1 MDDPLEEQHLLDDL
15 DDARISLQAYKR
27 WVRIFAAF
35 LVFFLALIALGVY
48 AGFEGSL
55 HHIDTA
61 GWAATSIT
69 IGCIGAVGI
78 IIATVV
84 VFDSIVGDHHPDVE
98 LKKAQR
104 AHRDYI
110 VRQSL

>member
-1 MDDPLEEQHLLDDL
+1 MDDPLEEQHLLDVL
-15 DDARISLQAYKR
+15 DDARVSLQAYKR
-27 WVRIFAAF
+27 WVRIFVAF
-35 LVFFLALIALGVY
+35 LLFFLTLIALGVY

-61 GWAATSIT
+61 GWAAAAIT
-69 IGCIGAVGI
+69 VGCIGSVITIIVVAI
-78 IIATVV
+78 IINATV
-84 VFDSIVGDHHPDVE
+84 GENHPDIE
-98 LKKAQR
+98 LRKAQR